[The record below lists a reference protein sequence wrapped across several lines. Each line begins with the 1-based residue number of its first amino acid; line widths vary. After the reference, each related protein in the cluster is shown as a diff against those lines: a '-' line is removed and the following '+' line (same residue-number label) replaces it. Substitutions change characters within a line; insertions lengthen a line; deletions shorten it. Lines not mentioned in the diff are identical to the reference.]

1 MMNRSGLT
9 HIILGLCSLTVSII
23 SYSNNPSPYTVPTIF
38 FSLIII
44 LSGLF
49 LLINLSKKVF
59 LVLVSFLMFIM
70 WFSGFNQIYYN
81 KIDIG
86 LYCLELGLLTL
97 GIIIILKFE
106 TLKIF
111 NNFQNGLEYYNSIV
125 ERSPN
130 NTIFLNNKGVQLT
143 VKRKYGKAISYFDK
157 VLEIDYN
164 NHAAL
169 KNKKALIKK
178 MEHNTLSDYL
188 EDYPKLEVIE
198 KKGILF
204 LEIKSK

>member
-1 MMNRSGLT
+1 
-9 HIILGLCSLTVSII
+9 
-23 SYSNNPSPYTVPTIF
+23 
-38 FSLIII
+38 
-44 LSGLF
+44 
-49 LLINLSKKVF
+49 
-59 LVLVSFLMFIM
+59 M

-164 NHAAL
+164 NNVAL